1 MGLLK
6 SLNLADL
13 TFIGLGDIFG
23 AGIFVLISQCIRYA
37 GKHIYWVFLLITIL
51 SIISGL
57 CYAEISTIYPDN
69 TAEQQAIHEGLHPY
83 LGQIMNFLI
92 YFYGVATT
100 STILVS
106 IGKYLQNSYDI
117 NKQDINNPIL
127 SNILKNTTSVKST
140 VFKSFNFIV
149 STILLLLMTI
159 WNLSG
164 INVSKKIIQYV
175 MISLLSILFILF
187 IGGFSSNP
195 PKNFSSTYPPSSN
208 FVLSS
213 ILFIFLYNGYDSIV
227 KMKEEVLPNVQI
239 SNAIIYS
246 IGISAILYFICIYL
260 GKQWLSYN
268 EVKKSITFLPSIFHK
283 IFGNHFYWYLLLF
296 GIIVMLNTA
305 FISYLAATRYMYGIA
320 HDHYNLEEENKKIEE
335 EKKKNMKEEI
345 EQIEQIEKKKQL
357 TWKQRISK
365 WIQELNSNQVPW
377 KTILF
382 TSFIVLLLNI
392 KRNEVFLAL
401 FTDISVILILLLI
414 SLSVIFLRIRKNT
427 IHRSYKVP
435 LNIPISNYSIPILPI
450 ISVFVYLYL
459 LYYAFVN
466 RLWKHL

>member
-37 GKHIYWVFLLITIL
+37 GKDIYWVFLLITVL

-57 CYAEISTIYPDN
+57 CYAEISSIYPDN

-83 LGQIMNFLI
+83 VGHIVNFLI

-106 IGKYLQNSYDI
+106 IGKYLENSYNVHDI
-117 NKQDINNPIL
+117 VGKNNSIL
-127 SNILKNTTSVKST
+127 SNILRNTTKYNVLNFIIST
-140 VFKSFNFIV
+140 V
-149 STILLLLMTI
+149 LLIFMTI

-164 INVSKKIIQYV
+164 IQISKKIIRYV
-175 MISLLSILFILF
+175 MITLLSILGILF
-187 IGGFSSNP
+187 VGGFSKSP
-195 PKNFSSTYPPSSN
+195 SKNYSSLYPSSSN

-227 KMKEEVLPNVQI
+227 KMKEEVLPGVQI

-246 IGISAILYFICIYL
+246 IGISGLLYFLCIYL
-260 GKQWLSYN
+260 GKQWLSFL
-268 EVKKSITFLPSIFHK
+268 EIKKSITFLPSIYNKVF
-283 IFGNHFYWYLLLF
+283 NNQYYWIILLF

-320 HDHYNLEEENKKIEE
+320 HDHYDLEKE
-335 EKKKNMKEEI
+335 EKKKENEK
-345 EQIEQIEKKKQL
+345 IEKMENERKL
-357 TWKQRISK
+357 TWKQKISK
-365 WIQELNSNQVPW
+365 WIQQLNSNHVPW

-392 KRNEVFLAL
+392 KRNEIFLAL

-414 SLSVIFLRIRKNT
+414 SLSLIMLRIRKKDVE
-427 IHRSYKVP
+427 RPYKVP
-435 LNIPISNYSIPILPI
+435 LNISISEYSIPILPI
-450 ISVFVYLYL
+450 ISVFVYIYL
-459 LYYAFVN
+459 LYYAIKH